1 MEKSMIDA
9 TIGGALMDKT
19 PIVARQLIS
28 NFDLGCFDWAYDEFD
43 DYVVACSICAEISST
58 ILFDCYAGE
67 SLDPLISLPPVVN
80 LPLPSI
86 I

>member
-43 DYVVACSICAEISST
+43 DYVVA
-58 ILFDCYAGE
+58 
-67 SLDPLISLPPVVN
+67 
-80 LPLPSI
+80 
-86 I
+86 